1 MSKEIIE
8 GAAAPDFTAPC
19 DGGETLQLSS
29 LKGKNI
35 VLYFYPR
42 DDTPGCTKESSAFAQ
57 FQQRFTDRNT
67 VIIGVSK
74 DSVAKHDKFKSKY
87 NLPFNLVSDEGG
99 SICESY
105 GVWQEKKNYGRT
117 YMGISRS
124 TFLIDEKGDVR
135 KIWRKVRVTDHVE
148 AVLTAVEEL

>member
-1 MSKEIIE
+1 VSKEIIE
-8 GAAAPDFTAPC
+8 GAPALDFTAPC

-29 LKGKNI
+29 LKGRNI

-42 DDTPGCTKESSAFAQ
+42 DDTPGCTKESCEFAQ
-57 FQQRFTDRNT
+57 YQQRFTDRNT

-74 DSVAKHDKFKSKY
+74 DSVAKHDKFISKY
-87 NLPFNLVSDEGG
+87 NLPFKLVSDEDGT
-99 SICESY
+99 ICESY
-105 GVWQEKKNYGRT
+105 SVWQEKKNYGRT

-124 TFLIDEKGDVR
+124 TFLIDDNGYVR
-135 KIWRKVRVTDHVE
+135 KIWRKVRVTGHVE